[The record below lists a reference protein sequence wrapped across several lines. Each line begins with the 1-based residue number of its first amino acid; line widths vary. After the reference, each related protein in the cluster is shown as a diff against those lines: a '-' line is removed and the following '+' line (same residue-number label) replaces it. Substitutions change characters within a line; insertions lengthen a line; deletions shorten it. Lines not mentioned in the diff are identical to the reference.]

1 MVFEVSTAKQEILEK
16 LAEQDWTP
24 TDLAE
29 ELGKSRT
36 TVYNHLNELHQNGI
50 LTKQK
55 VAAKT
60 RPKTEYSIGNGFIQ
74 YVSVL
79 PGQYQEKTLE
89 LTPEKQAALRIWN
102 IPQEKFH
109 PFIEHYWWSIK
120 NSADLDYRDEIKAV
134 AVYGSVA
141 RGNADQDSD
150 IDFLVITKDEDT
162 ADTVSTNFGS
172 LRIKANGTA
181 KIGLTEVYSMK
192 DYKNS
197 LAHGSKFLEN
207 VRDELHAIYD
217 PEKVLQNP
225 EKVIRNEQ

>member
-102 IPQEKFH
+102 IPQEEFH